1 MNSQFRTLLNLSG
14 ESDHAESIRYA
25 LSRMKRLE
33 AYLGDGKLSID
44 NDAYTSETVA
54 APAEV

>member
-1 MNSQFRTLLNLSG
+1 LLNLSG